1 MTKLNQ
7 ILLERDYTQSD
18 LQKLIYAKSGF
29 VMSRHHISRIVNG
42 HLTNLKLETITIIA
56 EALNVKVDDIS
67 ELKNIKKT
75 NL

>member
-1 MTKLNQ
+1 MTKFSQ
-7 ILLERDYTQSD
+7 ILIDKNYTQSD

-29 VMSRHHISRIVNG
+29 VMSRNHISRIVNG
-42 HLTNLKLETITIIA
+42 HLTNLKLETITVIA
-56 EALNVKVDDIS
+56 EALDVKVDDIS

>member
-1 MTKLNQ
+1 MTKLSK
-7 ILLERDYTQSD
+7 LLEERNYSQSD

-42 HLTNLKLETITIIA
+42 HLKNLKLETITIIA
-56 EALNVKVDDIS
+56 EALGVKVDEIS

-75 NL
+75 NV